1 VEANI
6 DLLSL
11 SQVSLSLE
19 DVFLE
24 LTTKD
29 AVSVSEVAPARP
41 EIFTPIAASEPPPPP
56 PEVSAPEAESP
67 ASAKDKESN

>member
-1 VEANI
+1 VVAANI

-29 AVSVSEVAPARP
+29 SAAVSEVIPAKP
-41 EIFTPIAASEPPPPP
+41 EIFTPISEIKPSSSAEPPEPKH
-56 PEVSAPEAESP
+56 PETAET
-67 ASAKDKESN
+67 KESN

>member
-1 VEANI
+1 VSAHI

-29 AVSVSEVAPARP
+29 SAAVSEVAPARH
-41 EIFTPIAASEPPPPP
+41 EIFTPIAAGVPAPAPP
-56 PEVSAPEAESP
+56 PEPAEPP
-67 ASAKDKESN
+67 AENAEPKESN